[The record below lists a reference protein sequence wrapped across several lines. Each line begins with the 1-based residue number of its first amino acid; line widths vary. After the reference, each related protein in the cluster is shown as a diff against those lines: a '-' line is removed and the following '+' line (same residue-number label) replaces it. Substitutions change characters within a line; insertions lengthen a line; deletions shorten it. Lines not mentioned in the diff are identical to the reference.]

1 MLAAH
6 IAGSRHSLRPPLRMQ
21 FNTDNSL
28 NSVGFLS
35 PEMEPIIADLRKIHA
50 TWFVFAED
58 VNRTGQRIL
67 REFQPSGTMTV
78 RDVVGI
84 ALLMRTLSNFQG
96 TILMAQRG
104 MAAEAGTLARCCFEN
119 AFFLGTLRK
128 EEDDFLAEMQMADR
142 YGVKAAARWLV
153 RIPDRLEHAPRR
165 AKQRLE
171 GLINEI
177 KQQIPGF
184 EPPKFE
190 ALANRAGVADAYVH
204 YATLSREAAHPSAQ
218 SLDRHFVRGRGATPL
233 QEMRWGAYAGDR
245 ASRPHPSIGPRRPA
259 SESPRSRRQ
268 NRTPPPG
275 CRPAGPLE
283 CRGRCA
289 APRRCRHEYRA
300 GGYRARRRRTAA

>member
-1 MLAAH
+1 MLAVH
-6 IAGSRHSLRPPLRMQ
+6 IAGSRHWLRPPLRMQ

-67 REFQPSGTMTV
+67 REFQPSGTVTV

-104 MAAEAGTLARCCFEN
+104 MAVEAGTLARCCFEN

-177 KQQIPGF
+177 KQQEPGF

-233 QEMRWGAYAGDR
+233 QEMRWGAYAGD
-245 ASRPHPSIGPRRPA
+245 PDEIGLTLNMACLAMLEVCESTSDMLANTGAA
-259 SESPRSRRQ
+259 SEVKAHRSVYDKL
-268 NRTPPPG
+268 N
-275 CRPAGPLE
+275 
-283 CRGRCA
+283 
-289 APRRCRHEYRA
+289 
-300 GGYRARRRRTAA
+300 GGKL

>member
-67 REFQPSGTMTV
+67 REFQPSGTVTV

-184 EPPKFE
+184 EPSSRRWQIGLVSLMLTCTTLLFRGKP
-190 ALANRAGVADAYVH
+190 LTRPRNRWIDISSVGAVQRPSRKCVGAPMP
-204 YATLSREAAHPSAQ
+204 ATLTKS
-218 SLDRHFVRGRGATPL
+218 G
-233 QEMRWGAYAGDR
+233 
-245 ASRPHPSIGPRRPA
+245 
-259 SESPRSRRQ
+259 
-268 NRTPPPG
+268 
-275 CRPAGPLE
+275 
-283 CRGRCA
+283 
-289 APRRCRHEYRA
+289 
-300 GGYRARRRRTAA
+300 